1 MNVRSPVY
9 RFKSALQSLNG
20 DGVYGL
26 TLLGIAALLLLPEIN
41 GDAARA
47 ALQYERMAIGA
58 GEWWRLITAHFVHIN
73 LEHTLLN
80 IMGVVLMWAIFARD
94 LTPRQWL
101 VVTIVVL
108 LTIDAGL
115 WFHDKQVEWYV
126 GASGALHGFMAAG
139 TYVHV
144 RRGDLDGW
152 ILVVFIVL
160 KLGYEQLYGV
170 LPFVE
175 SGMPVV
181 LNAHAYGALGGLI
194 AAVCMNPGRRSVAD
208 GPGADKSL

>member
-1 MNVRSPVY
+1 MNVPSPVY

-20 DGVYGL
+20 DGFYGL
-26 TLLGIAALLLLPEIN
+26 ALIAVAALLLLPEIG
-41 GDAARA
+41 GDAARI
-47 ALQYERMAIGA
+47 ALRYERMAIAG
-58 GEWWRLITAHFVHIN
+58 GEWWRLITAHFVHID

-80 IMGVVLMWAIFARD
+80 VMGVVLMWAIFARD
-94 LTPRQWL
+94 LSPRQWL
-101 VVTIVVL
+101 IVTTVVL

-115 WFHDKQVEWYV
+115 WFRDKGVDWYV

-160 KLGYEQLYGV
+160 KLGYEQLHGV
-170 LPFVE
+170 LPFAE

-181 LNAHAYGALGGLI
+181 LNAHLYGAIGGVI
-194 AAVCMNPGRRSVAD
+194 AAACLKPRR
-208 GPGADKSL
+208 KSL

>member
-1 MNVRSPVY
+1 VY
-9 RFKSALQSLNG
+9 RFKSALTSLNG
-20 DGVYGL
+20 DGLYGL
-26 TLLGIAALLLLPEIN
+26 TLIAIAVLLLLPEIN

-47 ALQYERMAIGA
+47 ALRYERVAIAA
-58 GEWWRLITAHFVHIN
+58 GEWWRLITAHFVHID

-80 IMGVVLMWAIFARD
+80 VMGVVLMWAIFARD
-94 LTPRQWL
+94 FSPRQWL
-101 VVTIVVL
+101 IVTTVVL
-108 LTIDAGL
+108 LTIDLGL
-115 WFHDKQVEWYV
+115 WFRDTGVDWYV

-160 KLGYEQLYGV
+160 KLGYEQLHGV
-170 LPFVE
+170 LPFAE

-181 LNAHAYGALGGLI
+181 LNAHLYGAIGGLI
-194 AAVCMNPGRRSVAD
+194 AAAVLNPGR
-208 GPGADKSL
+208 KSL

>member
-1 MNVRSPVY
+1 MNVRSPVD
-9 RFKSALQSLNG
+9 RFKSALTSLNG

-26 TLLGIAALLLLPEIN
+26 TLLGIAVLLLLPELS
-41 GDAARA
+41 GDAARTG
-47 ALQYERMAIGA
+47 LRYERMAIA
-58 GEWWRLITAHFVHIN
+58 SGEWWRLITAHFVHID

-80 IMGVVLMWAIFARD
+80 LMGLVLMWAIFARD
-94 LTPRQWL
+94 LSPRQWL
-101 VVTIVVL
+101 VVTAVVL

-115 WFHDKQVEWYV
+115 WFWDRQVDWYV

-152 ILVVFIVL
+152 ILVIFIVL
-160 KLGYEQLYGV
+160 KLGYEQWSGA

-181 LNAHAYGALGGLI
+181 LNAHLYGALGGF
-194 AAVCMNPGRRSVAD
+194 AAVSCLKLRHKP
-208 GPGADKSL
+208 L

>member
-1 MNVRSPVY
+1 MNVPSPVY

-20 DGVYGL
+20 DGFYGL
-26 TLLGIAALLLLPEIN
+26 ALIAVAALLLLPEIG
-41 GDAARA
+41 GDAVRI
-47 ALQYERMAIGA
+47 ALRYERMAIAG
-58 GEWWRLITAHFVHIN
+58 GEWWRLITAHFVHID

-80 IMGVVLMWAIFARD
+80 VMGVVLMWAIFARD
-94 LTPRQWL
+94 LSPRQWL
-101 VVTIVVL
+101 IVTTVVL

-115 WFHDKQVEWYV
+115 WFRDKGVDWYV

-139 TYVHV
+139 TCVHV

-160 KLGYEQLYGV
+160 KLGYEQLHGV
-170 LPFVE
+170 LPFAE

-181 LNAHAYGALGGLI
+181 LNAHLYGAIGGVI
-194 AAVCMNPGRRSVAD
+194 AAACLKPGH
-208 GPGADKSL
+208 KSL

>member
-1 MNVRSPVY
+1 MNVPSPVY

-20 DGVYGL
+20 DGFYGL
-26 TLLGIAALLLLPEIN
+26 ALIAVAALLLLPEIG
-41 GDAARA
+41 GDAARI
-47 ALQYERMAIGA
+47 ALRYERMAIAG
-58 GEWWRLITAHFVHIN
+58 GEWWRLITAHFVHID

-80 IMGVVLMWAIFARD
+80 LMGVVLMWAIFARD
-94 LTPRQWL
+94 LSPRQWL
-101 VVTIVVL
+101 IVTTVVL

-115 WFHDKQVEWYV
+115 WFRDKGVDWYV

-160 KLGYEQLYGV
+160 KLGYEQLHGV
-170 LPFVE
+170 LPFAE

-181 LNAHAYGALGGLI
+181 LNAHLYGAIGGVI
-194 AAVCMNPGRRSVAD
+194 AAACLKPRN
-208 GPGADKSL
+208 KSL

>member
-1 MNVRSPVY
+1 VY

-20 DGVYGL
+20 DGFYGL
-26 TLLGIAALLLLPEIN
+26 ALIAIAALLLLPEIS
-41 GDAARA
+41 GDTART
-47 ALQYERMAIGA
+47 ALRYERVAIAA
-58 GEWWRLITAHFVHIN
+58 GEWWRLITAHFVHID

-80 IMGVVLMWAIFARD
+80 LMGVVLMWAIFARD
-94 LTPRQWL
+94 LSPRQWL
-101 VVTIVVL
+101 IVTTVVL

-115 WFHDKQVEWYV
+115 WFRDKGVDWYV

-160 KLGYEQLYGV
+160 KLGYEQLHGV
-170 LPFVE
+170 LPFTE

-181 LNAHAYGALGGLI
+181 LNAHLYGAIGGLI
-194 AAVCMNPGRRSVAD
+194 AAACLKPGH
-208 GPGADKSL
+208 KSL

>member
-1 MNVRSPVY
+1 MNVRPPVY
-9 RFKSALQSLNG
+9 RFKSTLKSLNG
-20 DGVYGL
+20 DGIHGL
-26 TLLGIAALLLLPEIN
+26 ALLGIAVLLLAPEIN

-47 ALQYERMAIGA
+47 ALRYERMAIAA
-58 GEWWRLITAHFVHIN
+58 GEWWRLITAHFVHID

-80 IMGVVLMWAIFARD
+80 LMGVVLMWAIFARD
-94 LTPRQWL
+94 LSARQWL
-101 VVTIVVL
+101 IVTAVVL

-115 WFHDKQVEWYV
+115 WFRDRSVDWYV

-152 ILVVFIVL
+152 ILAVFIVL
-160 KLGYEQLYGV
+160 KLGYEQLHGV
-170 LPFVE
+170 LPFAE

-181 LNAHAYGALGGLI
+181 LNAHLYGALGGLI
-194 AAVCMNPGRRSVAD
+194 AAACLKAGGQSAPH
-208 GPGADKSL
+208 KSL

>member
-1 MNVRSPVY
+1 MNVPSPVY

-20 DGVYGL
+20 DGFYGL
-26 TLLGIAALLLLPEIN
+26 ALIAVAALLLLPEIG
-41 GDAARA
+41 GDAVRIS
-47 ALQYERMAIGA
+47 LRYERMAIAG
-58 GEWWRLITAHFVHIN
+58 GEWWRLITAHVVHID

-80 IMGVVLMWAIFARD
+80 VMGVVLMWAIFARD
-94 LTPRQWL
+94 LSPRQWL
-101 VVTIVVL
+101 IVTTVVL

-115 WFHDKQVEWYV
+115 WFRDRGVDWYA

-160 KLGYEQLYGV
+160 KLGYEQLHGV
-170 LPFVE
+170 LPFAE

-181 LNAHAYGALGGLI
+181 LNAHLYGAIGGVI
-194 AAVCMNPGRRSVAD
+194 AAACLKPGH
-208 GPGADKSL
+208 KSL

>member
-1 MNVRSPVY
+1 MNVPSPVY

-20 DGVYGL
+20 DGFYGL
-26 TLLGIAALLLLPEIN
+26 ALLAVAALLLLPEIG
-41 GDAARA
+41 GDAARI
-47 ALQYERMAIGA
+47 ALRYERMAIAG
-58 GEWWRLITAHFVHIN
+58 GEWWRLITAHFVHID

-80 IMGVVLMWAIFARD
+80 VMGVVLMWAIFARD
-94 LTPRQWL
+94 LSPRQWL
-101 VVTIVVL
+101 IVTTVVV
-108 LTIDAGL
+108 LTIDGGL
-115 WFHDKQVEWYV
+115 WFRDKGVDWYV

-160 KLGYEQLYGV
+160 KLGYEQLHGV
-170 LPFVE
+170 LPFAE

-181 LNAHAYGALGGLI
+181 LNAHLYGAIGGVI
-194 AAVCMNPGRRSVAD
+194 AAACLKPRH
-208 GPGADKSL
+208 KSL

>member
-9 RFKSALQSLNG
+9 RFKSALASLNG

-26 TLLGIAALLLLPEIN
+26 TLLGIAVLLLLPEIN
-41 GDAARA
+41 GDATRA
-47 ALQYERMAIGA
+47 ALRYERMAIAA
-58 GEWWRLITAHFVHIN
+58 GEWWRLITAHFVHID

-80 IMGVVLMWAIFARD
+80 ILGVVLMWAIFARD
-94 LTPRQWL
+94 FSPRQWL
-101 VVTIVVL
+101 LVTTVVL

-115 WFHDKQVEWYV
+115 WFHDTDVDWYV

-160 KLGYEQLYGV
+160 KLGCEQLHGV
-170 LPFVE
+170 LPFAE

-181 LNAHAYGALGGLI
+181 LNAHLYGAIGGLI
-194 AAVCMNPGRRSVAD
+194 AAACLRPGRK
-208 GPGADKSL
+208 PTQ

>member
-1 MNVRSPVY
+1 MNVRSPVD
-9 RFKSALQSLNG
+9 RFKSTLTSLNG
-20 DGVYGL
+20 DGGYGL
-26 TLLGIAALLLLPEIN
+26 ALIGVAILLLLPELA
-41 GDAARA
+41 GDVARS
-47 ALQYERMAIGA
+47 ALRYERNAIAA
-58 GEWWRLITAHFVHIN
+58 GEWWRLITAHVVHIDM
-73 LEHTLLN
+73 EHTLLN
-80 IMGVVLMWAIFARD
+80 LMGVVLMWAIFARD
-94 LTPRQWL
+94 LRPQQWL
-101 VVTIVVL
+101 VVTGVVL

-115 WFHDKQVEWYV
+115 WFWDRQVNWYV

-160 KLGYEQLYGV
+160 KLGYEQWSGA

-181 LNAHAYGALGGLI
+181 LNAHLYGALGGFI
-194 AAVCMNPGRRSVAD
+194 AAAFLSSPR
-208 GPGADKSL
+208 KSL

>member
-1 MNVRSPVY
+1 MNVRPPAY
-9 RFKSALQSLNG
+9 RFKSALASLNG
-20 DGVYGL
+20 DGLYGL
-26 TLLGIAALLLLPEIN
+26 TLLGIAVLLLLPELN

-47 ALQYERMAIGA
+47 ALRYERVAIAA
-58 GEWWRLITAHFVHIN
+58 GEWWRLVTGHFVHID

-80 IMGVVLMWAIFARD
+80 IMGFVLMWAIFARD
-94 LTPRQWL
+94 LSPRQWL
-101 VVTIVVL
+101 IVTAVVV

-115 WFHDKQVEWYV
+115 WFRDTGIDWYV
-126 GASGALHGFMAAG
+126 GASGVLHGFMAAG

-160 KLGYEQLYGV
+160 KLGYEQLHGV

-181 LNAHAYGALGGLI
+181 LNAHLYGALGGLI
-194 AAVCMNPGRRSVAD
+194 AALCLEPGRQSAR
-208 GPGADKSL
+208 DKPL

>member
-1 MNVRSPVY
+1 MNVRSPVH
-9 RFKSALQSLNG
+9 RFKSALTSLNG
-20 DGVYGL
+20 DGIYGVAL
-26 TLLGIAALLLLPEIN
+26 IGIAVLLLLPELN

-47 ALQYERMAIGA
+47 GLRYERTAIAA
-58 GEWWRLITAHFVHIN
+58 GEWWRLITAHFVHID

-80 IMGVVLMWAIFARD
+80 LMGVVLMWAIFARD
-94 LTPRQWL
+94 LSPRQWL
-101 VVTIVVL
+101 IVAGVVV

-115 WFHDKQVEWYV
+115 WFWDRQVDWYV
-126 GASGALHGFMAAG
+126 GASGVLHGFMAAG

-152 ILVVFIVL
+152 ILVIFIAL
-160 KLGYEQLYGV
+160 KLGYEQWSGA

-181 LNAHAYGALGGLI
+181 LNAHLYGALGGF
-194 AAVCMNPGRRSVAD
+194 AAAACLKTRHKP
-208 GPGADKSL
+208 L

>member
-1 MNVRSPVY
+1 VY

-20 DGVYGL
+20 DGFYGL
-26 TLLGIAALLLLPEIN
+26 ALIAVAALLLLPEIG
-41 GDAARA
+41 GDSARA
-47 ALQYERMAIGA
+47 ALRYERMEIAA
-58 GEWWRLITAHFVHIN
+58 GEWWRLITAHFVHID

-80 IMGVVLMWAIFARD
+80 VMGVVLMWAIFARD
-94 LTPRQWL
+94 LSPRQWL
-101 VVTIVVL
+101 IVTTVVL

-115 WFHDKQVEWYV
+115 WFRDKGIDWYV

-160 KLGYEQLYGV
+160 KLGYEQLHGV
-170 LPFVE
+170 LPFAE

-181 LNAHAYGALGGLI
+181 LNAHLYGAIGGVI
-194 AAVCMNPGRRSVAD
+194 AAACLKPGH
-208 GPGADKSL
+208 KSL

>member
-1 MNVRSPVY
+1 MD
-9 RFKSALQSLNG
+9 RFKSALTSLNG
-20 DGVYGL
+20 DGIHGL
-26 TLLGIAALLLLPEIN
+26 TLLGIAVLLLLPELS

-47 ALQYERMAIGA
+47 GLRYERTAIAA
-58 GEWWRLITAHFVHIN
+58 GEWWRLITAHFVHID

-80 IMGVVLMWAIFARD
+80 LMGVVLMWAIFARD
-94 LTPRQWL
+94 LRPRQWL
-101 VVTIVVL
+101 IVTGIVL

-115 WFHDKQVEWYV
+115 WFWDRQVSWYV

-144 RRGDLDGW
+144 RRGDMDGW
-152 ILVVFIVL
+152 ILVIFIVL
-160 KLGYEQLYGV
+160 KLGYEQWTGA

-181 LNAHAYGALGGLI
+181 LNAHLYGALGGF
-194 AAVCMNPGRRSVAD
+194 AAAACLKPRH
-208 GPGADKSL
+208 KSL

>member
-1 MNVRSPVY
+1 MNVPSPVY

-20 DGVYGL
+20 DGFYGL
-26 TLLGIAALLLLPEIN
+26 ALLAVAALLLLPEIG
-41 GDAARA
+41 GDAARI
-47 ALQYERMAIGA
+47 ALRYERMAIAG
-58 GEWWRLITAHFVHIN
+58 GEWWRLITAHFVHID

-80 IMGVVLMWAIFARD
+80 LMGVVLMWAIFARD
-94 LTPRQWL
+94 LSPRQWL
-101 VVTIVVL
+101 IVTTVVV
-108 LTIDAGL
+108 LTIDGGL
-115 WFHDKQVEWYV
+115 WFRDKGVDWYV

-160 KLGYEQLYGV
+160 KLGYEQLHGV
-170 LPFVE
+170 LPFAE

-181 LNAHAYGALGGLI
+181 LNAHLYGAIGGVI
-194 AAVCMNPGRRSVAD
+194 AAACLKPRH
-208 GPGADKSL
+208 KSL

>member
-1 MNVRSPVY
+1 MNVPSPVY

-20 DGVYGL
+20 DGFYGL
-26 TLLGIAALLLLPEIN
+26 ALIAVAALLLLPEIG
-41 GDAARA
+41 GDAVRIS
-47 ALQYERMAIGA
+47 LRYERMAIAG
-58 GEWWRLITAHFVHIN
+58 GEWWRLITAHFVHID

-80 IMGVVLMWAIFARD
+80 VMGVVLMWAIFARD
-94 LTPRQWL
+94 LSPRQWL
-101 VVTIVVL
+101 IVTTVVL

-115 WFHDKQVEWYV
+115 WFRDKGVDWYV

-139 TYVHV
+139 TCVHV

-160 KLGYEQLYGV
+160 KLGYEQLHGV
-170 LPFVE
+170 LPFAE

-181 LNAHAYGALGGLI
+181 LNAHLYGAIGGVI
-194 AAVCMNPGRRSVAD
+194 AAACLKPGH
-208 GPGADKSL
+208 KSL